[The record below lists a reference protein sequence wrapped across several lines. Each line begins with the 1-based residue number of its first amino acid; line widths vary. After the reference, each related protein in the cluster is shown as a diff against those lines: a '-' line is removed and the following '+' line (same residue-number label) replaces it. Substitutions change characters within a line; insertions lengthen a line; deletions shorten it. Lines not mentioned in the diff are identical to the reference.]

1 METFKLDPR
10 DWWIARIAG
19 RNPLLRRADRVE
31 ALVVL
36 IVLAASLVA
45 IPVAAVL
52 GAVVFNARADQYAE
66 QAQVRHPVTA
76 EVTGTTRNPN
86 TEAVVVQVRWPGAAA
101 QHSGSLQ
108 RTSPVK
114 AGQRIQV
121 WVDRDDNL
129 VRPPTPTW
137 HAAVDAVGVTMVILL
152 SMCVVLAALV
162 AAVRTQLD
170 RVRDAQWDRE
180 LGCLQDDDGRTNRY

>member
-10 DWWIARIAG
+10 DWWIARIVG

-36 IVLAASLVA
+36 IALAASLVA

-101 QHSGSLQ
+101 DTDLARRRRRGRRDHGDPAEHVRRAGS
-108 RTSPVK
+108 T
-114 AGQRIQV
+114 G
-121 WVDRDDNL
+121 
-129 VRPPTPTW
+129 
-137 HAAVDAVGVTMVILL
+137 
-152 SMCVVLAALV
+152 
-162 AAVRTQLD
+162 
-170 RVRDAQWDRE
+170 
-180 LGCLQDDDGRTNRY
+180 GRGPYPARSSA